1 MKTQTDSSFSS
12 ARNLELSQG
21 VFVQLGLYIDDP
33 FAGLSTL
40 SRVGLG
46 ETWHP
51 IKGAK

>member
-1 MKTQTDSSFSS
+1 MNTQTDSSSSS
-12 ARNLELSQG
+12 ARGSQPSQG
-21 VFVQLGLYIDDP
+21 VFAQLGLHIDDP

-46 ETWHP
+46 ETLHP

>member
-1 MKTQTDSSFSS
+1 MNTQTDSSFSS
-12 ARNLELSQG
+12 ARNLRLSQE
-21 VFVQLGLYIDDP
+21 VFVQLGLHIDDP

-46 ETWHP
+46 ETLHP

>member
-1 MKTQTDSSFSS
+1 MNTQTDSSSSS
-12 ARNLELSQG
+12 ARGSQPSQG
-21 VFVQLGLYIDDP
+21 VFAQLGLHIDDP

-46 ETWHP
+46 ETIHP